1 MMLLVY
7 TATVLMESKDADDE
21 LPFVGKHHKEVCLV
35 VGRKLRSPAS
45 LSIICLLASAL
56 CVCNCVSF
64 LFFLPEFLLCPGS
77 GVQQGRRLYNSF
89 PHSEVGVCFGN
100 TLLAAH
106 RSWSVLIGLWSVS
119 SQQPSGIRTK
129 KGINFRPQFWGAGG
143 RNQDDFGKKNLY
155 LTENRISWDLWGVR
169 LIGVLLV
176 SPSRSTAVTEP
187 PFVHSLRHCSNNK
200 IVRDLP

>member
-1 MMLLVY
+1 ML
-7 TATVLMESKDADDE
+7 DE
-21 LPFVGKHHKEVCLV
+21 LNECFNDVASLHSYCTDGIKRRRWWAPICSKTPQGSLFGRR
-35 VGRKLRSPAS
+35 RKLRSTCFTVNNS
-45 LSIICLLASAL
+45 LLASAL

-129 KGINFRPQFWGAGG
+129 KGINFRPQFWGAGWTKP
-143 RNQDDFGKKNLY
+143 RRFWQEKF
-155 LTENRISWDLWGVR
+155 ISHR
-169 LIGVLLV
+169 
-176 SPSRSTAVTEP
+176 
-187 PFVHSLRHCSNNK
+187 K
-200 IVRDLP
+200 

>member
-1 MMLLVY
+1 MSA
-7 TATVLMESKDADDE
+7 TASHFYFFCPSSFSVPEA
-21 LPFVGKHHKEVCLV
+21 
-35 VGRKLRSPAS
+35 AS
-45 LSIICLLASAL
+45 NKAGA
-56 CVCNCVSF
+56 F
-64 LFFLPEFLLCPGS
+64 
-77 GVQQGRRLYNSF
+77 YNSF